1 VIVAI
6 FMDEVESYDF
16 EPMVEFVSCIYFALL
31 GIL

>member
-16 EPMVEFVSCIYFALL
+16 EPMVEFVFCIYFAK
-31 GIL
+31 